1 MADEP
6 SFVFEGTVVEV
17 GAATLASIEVN
28 DLTAIVRVDRVLRA
42 PEAMEKIAGRD
53 ITVRLR
59 RKAEAGATA
68 VFSADGWIYG
78 ESLAV
83 IETGTRGKV
92 AAPPP
97 AAAADAEPRVE
108 SAAAADRAE
117 RFRTALKARADEASA
132 VVVGRVTGVMAT
144 AAPTEGRLSEHDPHL
159 AVATVE
165 VDQALKGSPSKT
177 IQVTFA
183 SSEDVMWRDAP
194 KLALGQKAVMLLQT
208 GAPEVQDKRAHA
220 VLNKL
225 DVQPAHTADLVA
237 ELV

>member
-42 PEAMEKIAGRD
+42 PEAMERIAGRE

-144 AAPTEGRLSEHDPHL
+144 AAPT
-159 AVATVE
+159 
-165 VDQALKGSPSKT
+165 
-177 IQVTFA
+177 
-183 SSEDVMWRDAP
+183 
-194 KLALGQKAVMLLQT
+194 
-208 GAPEVQDKRAHA
+208 
-220 VLNKL
+220 
-225 DVQPAHTADLVA
+225 
-237 ELV
+237 